1 MPTIAEWRGM
11 KETRALL
18 HGDVLYGK
26 PLEETLKVIADEA
39 AVSAQRK
46 SQLPSVA
53 LGIHSESRPLSASVK
68 STHPAS
74 GYIEVGRK
82 PGSFPPTGALR
93 FWASKR
99 NIPADSVFPI
109 ARAIARRG
117 IRGRFFMRAAE
128 GNAKRNW
135 NKYLRSLDA
144 GIRAKW
150 GKR

>member
-1 MPTIAEWRGM
+1 MTATAEWVGM
-11 KETRALL
+11 RETRALL

-39 AVSAQRK
+39 AISAQRK
-46 SQLPSVA
+46 SKLPSVA
-53 LGIHSESRPLSASVK
+53 TMIHAESRSLSAVVK

-82 PGSFPPTGALR
+82 PGSFPPVGALR